1 MMFQSILTLL
11 GILVLIASLPSLK
24 QLEDRSRRRLGLAM
38 IGLSSIFLMLTA
50 SMAAQP
56 IAIDMD
62 LLVPFVLKSGD
73 VAMTTVTIGDG
84 RDKELLLVP
93 TVVRVPMGSLPLWS
107 ALILSIVLM
116 VLPAIRGLEEQR
128 VFVRLH
134 GLPILLVLGTTLAL
148 LWTVSAGFQA
158 PLFEAYLREF
168 DLRYRDCD

>member
-38 IGLSSIFLMLTA
+38 IGLSSIFLMLTG

-107 ALILSIVLM
+107 AILSIVLM

-134 GLPILLVLGTTLAL
+134 GLNIARTRYNARVVMDCKR
-148 LWTVSAGFQA
+148 WFQA
-158 PLFEAYLREF
+158 PLLKRICENSI
-168 DLRYRDCD
+168 